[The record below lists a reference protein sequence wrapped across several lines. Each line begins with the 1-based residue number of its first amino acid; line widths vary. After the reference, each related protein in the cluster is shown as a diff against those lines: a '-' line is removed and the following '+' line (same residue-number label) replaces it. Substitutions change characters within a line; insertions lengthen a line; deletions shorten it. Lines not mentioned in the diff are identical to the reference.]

1 MNKIAQCLA
10 LASVSVIL
18 NSETKAQTHYETP
31 TLVAESGTSWQST
44 GTTSL
49 IIDFGPARGL
59 GTVTITSLNGGGF
72 QSNGNPVS
80 LEAMALAGWG
90 YPVLET
96 TMSNGDTLSL
106 SSGIVFSPLNNGS
119 TTPGESGFAI
129 TFRLNSGVFAA
140 GDIFAAGSL
149 DSAGNATG
157 RSTYFQAGDAFLGLD
172 NVLTAAPT
180 DGAAPLQIV
189 TGSETLLNGP
199 LYTANGGTAR
209 GTSDFGFFRLAEDIN
224 SFTTYFTS
232 IGSPQGVVFTLAT
245 PDAVVVPEP
254 GSALL
259 IGTLGVMLIFRR
271 RR

>member
-1 MNKIAQCLA
+1 MNKIAQYFA

-18 NSETKAQTHYETP
+18 NSETNAQTHYETP
-31 TLVAESGTSWQST
+31 SLVAESGTSWQSS

-106 SSGIVFSPLNNGS
+106 STGIVFSPLNNGS
-119 TTPGESGFAI
+119 MTPGDSGFAI
-129 TFRLNSGVFAA
+129 TFKLDSGVFAA

-149 DSAGNATG
+149 DYAGNATG
-157 RSTYFQAGDAFLGLD
+157 RSTYFQAGDSFLGLD

-180 DGAAPLQIV
+180 DGAAPLRIV
-189 TGSETLLNGP
+189 TGSESLLNGP

-209 GTSDFGFFRLAEDIN
+209 GTSDFGFFRLAEDTN

-232 IGSPQGVVFTLAT
+232 IGSPQGVIFTLAT
-245 PDAVVVPEP
+245 PDAVVPEP
-254 GSALL
+254 GSAFLL
-259 IGTLGVMLIFRR
+259 GTLGVMLIFRR